1 MSDPGAAPAAVG
13 AAPAADDGGGPAK
26 PARAR
31 IAVVVSVV
39 VLAVV
44 LLVLAFFV
52 GSRLGAPAEV
62 AAPAP
67 APTASNSP
75 TPSPTPAPT
84 LAAEAPAPVAAPA
97 GLAAPGLHEWT
108 ELSGGECIDPY
119 TSPWERQFQVVDCA
133 VPHHAQL
140 LVRGTYPGDASAPY
154 PGEAALTSGLNLAC
168 TDASVLDLGTAGI
181 YADLQLQPAYPANE
195 EQWSS
200 GDRSYYCFAS
210 RSGGDVLAGSLRPP
224 A

>member
-1 MSDPGAAPAAVG
+1 MSDPGSAPAEVPG
-13 AAPAADDGGGPAK
+13 ATGDGGGTGRPD
-26 PARAR
+26 RAR
-31 IAVVVSVV
+31 IAILASVV

-67 APTASNSP
+67 APTASSSP
-75 TPSPTPAPT
+75 TPTPTPDAT
-84 LAAEAPAPVAAPA
+84 VAPVVVPG

-108 ELSGGECIDPY
+108 DLAGGECLDPY
-119 TSPWERQFQVVDCA
+119 TSPWDRQFQVVDCA

-140 LVRGTYPGDASAPY
+140 LVRGTYPGDAAAPY

-168 TDASVLDLGTAGI
+168 SDASVLDLGAAGI
-181 YADLQLQPAYPANE
+181 YSDLQLQPAYPATE
-195 EQWSS
+195 EQWNS